1 MSLFLP
7 IAIVLIAVAL
17 YLTTRTTAQKGV
29 HRTFKLEPG
38 RYKLIGSDLGGESKS
53 IMLTHSGIG
62 GVPDAIFEDR
72 KKPRIIVGEYKA
84 RLMKRGPR
92 PREYYQVILYI
103 GIAKLRWPQHEVVG
117 LISYRD
123 KTVWIYHDQ
132 RAFQG
137 LVDLKPEAVRSIRA
151 MKAANPTPLHKR
163 IPIKIPVR

>member
-1 MSLFLP
+1 MSIFLP
-7 IAIVLIAVAL
+7 IAIILIAIAL
-17 YLTTRTTAQKGV
+17 YLTTKSSAQQGV

-38 RYKLIGSDLGGESKS
+38 RYKLVASDLGGDTKS
-53 IMLTHSGIG
+53 MLLTHAGIG
-62 GVPDAIFEDR
+62 GMPDAIFEDR

-84 RLMKRGPR
+84 RQMKRGPR

-123 KTVWIYHDQ
+123 KTVWINHDQ

-151 MKAANPTPLHKR
+151 KKAANPTPLHKR

>member
-1 MSLFLP
+1 
-7 IAIVLIAVAL
+7 
-17 YLTTRTTAQKGV
+17 
-29 HRTFKLEPG
+29 
-38 RYKLIGSDLGGESKS
+38 
-53 IMLTHSGIG
+53 
-62 GVPDAIFEDR
+62 
-72 KKPRIIVGEYKA
+72 
-84 RLMKRGPR
+84 MKRGPR

-151 MKAANPTPLHKR
+151 KKAANPTPLPSRLPCQLAWRFAQAGSKQPRGNRDGKFTGTVARTPGRPYAIAPGLHR
-163 IPIKIPVR
+163 SH